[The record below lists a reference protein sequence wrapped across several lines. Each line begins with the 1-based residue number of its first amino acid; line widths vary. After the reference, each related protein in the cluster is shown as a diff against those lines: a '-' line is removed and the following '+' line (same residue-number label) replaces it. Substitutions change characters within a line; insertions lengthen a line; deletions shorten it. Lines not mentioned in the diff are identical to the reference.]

1 MCLYLLCVG
10 TLCILSVCLMVEEVE
25 FCMIEGVGR
34 IDENA
39 LAPHIQ
45 KNLLTSSFSKVESI
59 VHLQASSNT
68 PNLDVLQFETIE
80 T

>member
-1 MCLYLLCVG
+1 
-10 TLCILSVCLMVEEVE
+10 MVEEVE

-39 LAPHIQ
+39 LAPYIQ
-45 KNLLTSSFSKVESI
+45 KNLFTSSFSKVESI
-59 VHLQASSNT
+59 VHLQASRNM